1 MQEVLKTEDNSTEKT
16 LRNIRDLA
24 QKLYQNVYILLCKHN
39 KILAVQIVWIY
50 NLSFIEI
57 TVLSDI

>member
-24 QKLYQNVYILLCKHN
+24 QKLFQNVCILLCEHRQ
-39 KILAVQIVWIY
+39 ILTVQII
-50 NLSFIEI
+50 
-57 TVLSDI
+57 